1 VDDLSG
7 AAQAL
12 PLFTGAGMAIYA
24 FLFLFRRGDSQ
35 QRENI
40 RELKEQRDHW
50 KGRAEEC
57 ETELAEVKRDHQTRR
72 HKLRGQVQR
81 FWLLAVHWRQVA
93 LDHDAADTGEIPDVE
108 DV

>member
-12 PLFTGAGMAIYA
+12 PLFGGAGMAIYA

-40 RELKEQRDHW
+40 KELKEQRDHW
-50 KGRAEEC
+50 KTRAEEC
-57 ETELAEVKRDHQTRR
+57 ETELDEFRTSQRVIR
-72 HKLRGQVQR
+72 HRLKGQVQR
-81 FWLLAVHWRQVA
+81 YWLLAFHWRQVA
-93 LDHDAADTGEIPDVE
+93 LDCGAPDTGEIPDVE
-108 DV
+108 EL